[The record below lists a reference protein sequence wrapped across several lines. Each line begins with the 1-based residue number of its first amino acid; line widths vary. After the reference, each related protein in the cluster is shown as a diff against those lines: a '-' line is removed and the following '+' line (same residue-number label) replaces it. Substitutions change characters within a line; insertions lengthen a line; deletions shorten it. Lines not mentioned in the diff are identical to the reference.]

1 MKQSNIFQLLK
12 SESERGDDAKESK
25 YCDNSVKSPLS
36 KFEVQYQIQ
45 NDINSKKM
53 VSGIVD
59 CQIMIEAPWD
69 PACDQTKWYKL
80 MHLVYLSPANQAVVT
95 KL

>member
-1 MKQSNIFQLLK
+1 MEQSNIFQLLK

-45 NDINSKKM
+45 NDIKAKKI
-53 VSGIVD
+53 VPGIVD
-59 CQIMIEAPWD
+59 CQIMIVAPCD
-69 PACDQTKWYKL
+69 PTCDEQTKWYKL
-80 MHLVYLSPANQAVVT
+80 MLVYLSPANQAVVT